1 MSEATETE
9 TPMAGTPVLFH
20 TTPVPLFVDTKNP
33 GSYYW
38 ANCIGVVLA
47 TLLLRLLIAVR
58 PSLEKRFWNGSTWPS
73 TEKRPGDSGSFVPLT
88 DNDDD
93 PRGEDARLE
102 LEETSEWS
110 RQRRPN
116 PARRHPRSWPAV
128 AGQRISRAI
137 FEVLIVGLGYL
148 LMLAVMTM
156 NIGYFLSVL
165 AGVFLGTVI
174 LGSQTTSHR

>member
-1 MSEATETE
+1 
-9 TPMAGTPVLFH
+9 MAGTPVLFH

-47 TLLLRLLIAVR
+47 TLLLRLLIALR
-58 PSLEKRFWNGSTWPS
+58 PSLEKHFWDGPVWPS
-73 TEKRPGDSGSFVPLT
+73 TEKLSGDSGSFVPLAAH
-88 DNDDD
+88 DDY

-102 LEETSEWS
+102 LEETSDWP
-110 RQRRPN
+110 RQRRPD
-116 PARRHPRSWPAV
+116 PARRHIPRSWPAV

-174 LGSQTTSHR
+174 LGSQTTFHR

>member
-1 MSEATETE
+1 MSEATE

-38 ANCIGVVLA
+38 VNCIGVVLA

-58 PSLEKRFWNGSTWPS
+58 PSLEKRFWDAPAWPS
-73 TEKRPGDSGSFVPLT
+73 SPEKRPGDDGSFVPLAG
-88 DNDDD
+88 DDVD
-93 PRGEDARLE
+93 RLE
-102 LEETSEWS
+102 LEEPSEW
-110 RQRRPN
+110 RQQQRTRPD
-116 PARRHPRSWPAV
+116 PARRHGPRSWPAV
-128 AGQRISRAI
+128 AGQRVGRAV